1 MASKAVH
8 MADEAAPV
16 ERRAARRVPTPIS
29 CVSIHRV
36 MGEPR
41 EAILRDLSIYGCRIE
56 GDRPRKP
63 GASVQLSLDGSDP
76 VAARV
81 VWRDGAMMGCRFDTP
96 IDRSLLRAIVLKLV

>member
-1 MASKAVH
+1 MT
-8 MADEAAPV
+8 DQPTPV
-16 ERRAARRVPTPIS
+16 ERRAAPRVPTP
-29 CVSIHRV
+29 VSWVSLHRV
-36 MGEPR
+36 MGQPCD
-41 EAILRDLSIYGCRIE
+41 AILRDLSIYGCRIE

-63 GASVQLSLDGSDP
+63 GASVRLSLDGSAP